1 MADFLHKR
9 LSDAILKIYYE
20 VYNTL
25 GYGFLEKV
33 YQNAMCLELK
43 NQGYNVEAQK
53 QIKVYYKGIVVGEY
67 YADLIIDETIILE
80 LKACECL
87 MDAHKAQLINY
98 LKATD
103 IEVGLLLNFGE
114 TPEFKRFI
122 YTNNRKSL
130 NNLWKSVQSASSVC
144 QTILNVKVK
153 LLYETI
159 HHRNRYR
166 CR

>member
-1 MADFLHKR
+1 MTNFLHKK
-9 LSDAILKIYYE
+9 LSDSILKSYYE
-20 VYNTL
+20 VYNNL

-33 YQNAMCLELK
+33 YQNAMYLELK
-43 NQGYNVEAQK
+43 NQGYEVEAQK
-53 QIKVYYKGIVVGEY
+53 QIKVCYKEIVVGEY
-67 YADLIIDETIILE
+67 YADLLIENSIILE

-122 YTNNRKSL
+122 YTNDRK
-130 NNLWKSVQSASSVC
+130 
-144 QTILNVKVK
+144 K
-153 LLYETI
+153 LK
-159 HHRNRYR
+159 
-166 CR
+166 